1 MHENTGELSKRIL
14 SILRSDEQVLWWG
27 KPVFGSFMLHL
38 GHMWGFVLVGLFIF
52 VGAMISIFIAHM
64 SLPYGFI
71 AILVLQIFFGL
82 SMLFGPIAR
91 NAIAYNNTF
100 YVITDRRI
108 LIQTGAI
115 GIDTRIIN
123 FDKMQEIYVTVDLV
137 DRIFGTGSIKISTA
151 AGWPEHAYMPT
162 LVALRNPYQV
172 HEVLQ
177 NAMEKTGH

>member
-1 MHENTGELSKRIL
+1 MPKRIS
-14 SILRSDEQVLWWG
+14 SILRSDERVLLWR
-27 KPVFGSFMLHL
+27 KPVFESFILHL
-38 GHMWGFVLVGLFIF
+38 EHMWGFVLVGLFIF
-52 VGAMISIFIAHM
+52 VGAMVSISIVHIPI
-64 SLPYGFI
+64 PYGFL
-71 AILVLQIFFGL
+71 AIFALQIFFGL
-82 SMLFGPIAR
+82 LMLFGPVAR

-115 GIDTRIIN
+115 GIDTRIID

-177 NAMEKTGH
+177 NAMEKTRH